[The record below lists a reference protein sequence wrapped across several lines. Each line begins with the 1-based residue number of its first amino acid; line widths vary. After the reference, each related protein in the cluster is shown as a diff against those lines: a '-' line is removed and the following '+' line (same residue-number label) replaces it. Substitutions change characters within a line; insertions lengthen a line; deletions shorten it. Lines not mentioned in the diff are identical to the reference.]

1 MSRFFSQQPTQTK
14 QTKQPSKTTNPTNP
28 TNPAF
33 LKSDFPDLNE
43 DKTQTKTQSKTQSK
57 SITAMN
63 YKNKLEIVEPKVV
76 STILPGHIS
85 LFYDKIT
92 RKLCIENSEIIQP
105 IQRQPPQPPQRPP
118 SFEKLVNH
126 WEKRY
131 INYIELYGEDIYAH
145 FHLYPFYNYNYFDE
159 LDDIFYRE
167 LEELEELENIQDN
180 ED

>member
-1 MSRFFSQQPTQTK
+1 MSRFFSQQPK
-14 QTKQPSKTTNPTNP
+14 QTKQSSKPTNH
-28 TNPAF
+28 AF
-33 LKSDFPDLNE
+33 LKSDFPDLIE
-43 DKTQTKTQSKTQSK
+43 DKTQTQVKSQSQVKSQAK

-105 IQRQPPQPPQRPP
+105 IQPRQSRERPP
-118 SFEKLVNH
+118 SFEKLVNR

-131 INYIELYGEDIYAH
+131 TNYIELYGEDIYAH